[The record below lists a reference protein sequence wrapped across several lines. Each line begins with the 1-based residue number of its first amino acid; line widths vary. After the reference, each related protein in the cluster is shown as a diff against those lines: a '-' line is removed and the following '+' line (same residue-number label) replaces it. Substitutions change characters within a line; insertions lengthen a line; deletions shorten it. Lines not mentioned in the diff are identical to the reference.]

1 MKAAL
6 AVTILTSTI
15 TGSTAQEYNH
25 INKLRG
31 VSAAAEGVST
41 TTTIDGQNN
50 NQQRRLDNGNP
61 MSEILECTSLTEQ
74 TGCNANA
81 DCSWCASAAVPIDGC
96 YPSMLTSQLPSQVF
110 KCDGVEKENDVLPA
124 VKEEKDVSSLKAT
137 NVQTFN
143 FEGVSLTMSA
153 GEVDGDFCDNSSP
166 ISLAGYMNGTCSL
179 CVSLCYDGA

>member
-1 MKAAL
+1 MARRAVGQSPGTGEPPKALGGLPATT
-6 AVTILTSTI
+6 AASTC
-15 TGSTAQEYNH
+15 SSVAKSSAQ
-25 INKLRG
+25 
-31 VSAAAEGVST
+31 
-41 TTTIDGQNN
+41 Q
-50 NQQRRLDNGNP
+50 
-61 MSEILECTSLTEQ
+61 
-74 TGCNANA
+74 
-81 DCSWCASAAVPIDGC
+81 CASAAVPDGC